1 MTPPA
6 LSAPAHFYSLT
17 TLLTG
22 PRIAANRAANEETSP
37 RQAPNF
43 QNHRSGPLAK
53 MSDYAV
59 LRRFIS
65 GKRGRALVPELL
77 RLAFPA
83 RSVDEMAAKAAPVL
97 GLTERHVK
105 RLAAGE
111 HSVSFDV
118 GFALVMLVGFETVIA
133 IIYRD
138 R

>member
-6 LSAPAHFYSLT
+6 LPVPNNYSLT
-17 TLLTG
+17 SLLHG
-22 PRIAANRAANEETSP
+22 PRNAANYAANHETAMRQSP
-37 RQAPNF
+37 SPQ
-43 QNHRSGPLAK
+43 HLSSGPLAK

-118 GFALVMLVGFETVIA
+118 GFALVMLVGFETVLA

>member
-1 MTPPA
+1 MLPA
-6 LSAPAHFYSLT
+6 LPAPTHYSLT
-17 TLLTG
+17 ILLPGT
-22 PRIAANRAANEETSP
+22 RTAANRAANHKTTP
-37 RQAPNF
+37 RQAPHV
-43 QNHRSGPLAK
+43 QNHSSGLLPI
-53 MSDYAV
+53 MSDYAA

-65 GKRGRALVPELL
+65 GKRGRSLVPELL

-118 GFALVMLVGFETVIA
+118 GFALVLLVGFEATLA
-133 IIYRD
+133 LIYRD